1 MHEAP
6 QPQPPL
12 LGSWQDLGSLEAIAA
27 GVRAGTID
35 PVALADRAIERANAV
50 QELNAVVYLDAERVR
65 ADAARATDGPLAGIP
80 VLVKEII
87 EVEGMPFTCGSAVF
101 AGRRADRDAD
111 IVRRLRNAG
120 AVVLGLSHSHEF
132 AYGPTGQSN
141 VTGPSHNPH
150 DPTRITGGSSAGSA
164 AGVAAGIT
172 PLAIGTDTAGSV
184 RIPAALCG
192 IVGAM
197 PTRQRLPRDGV
208 FPLSSTLDHLGL
220 FAHSVEDARYALA
233 SLTHDDFGGG
243 AIDQPLLGIPT
254 NPQLQDSTDEV
265 AAAFDHART
274 RFPKTVNLELP
285 DWPDLLATGF
295 DLQGPEAAAVHA
307 DTFPARAD
315 EYQPDVKIRLTD
327 AFAVPGWRY
336 VRAKAHAAEIARAA
350 DDVLRSVD
358 AVIFPTLPITTPP
371 ASETHGTV
379 PSGTYLVR
387 DLLIRNNRLANLTD
401 HPCVTIPLPSKGLP
415 IGLAI
420 LAADDSKALSVA
432 AWIENRLRA

>member
-1 MHEAP
+1 MHET
-6 QPQPPL
+6 L

-35 PVALADRAIERANAV
+35 PVALADRAIERANEV
-50 QELNAVVYLDAERVR
+50 RQLNAVVYLDAERVR
-65 ADAARATDGPLAGIP
+65 AEAAQATTGPLAGIP

-141 VTGPSHNPH
+141 VIGPCHNPH
-150 DPTRITGGSSAGSA
+150 DPSRITGGSSAGSA
-164 AGVAAGIT
+164 ACVAAGIA

-208 FPLSSTLDHLGL
+208 FPLSATLDHLGL

-233 SLTHDDFGGG
+233 SLTGDEPRST
-243 AIDQPLLGIPT
+243 IDQPLLGIPA

-265 AAAFDHART
+265 AAAYDHALT
-274 RFPKTVNLELP
+274 RLPQTVNVELP

-327 AFAVPGWRY
+327 AFAVPGWKY

-350 DDVLRSVD
+350 EDVLRTVD
-358 AVIFPTLPITTPP
+358 AVVFPTLPITAPP
-371 ASETHGTV
+371 ASETYGTV

-415 IGLAI
+415 IGLAV
-420 LAADDSKALSVA
+420 LAATDSKALSVA

>member
-1 MHEAP
+1 MHETP
-6 QPQPPL
+6 QL
-12 LGSWQDLGSLEAIAA
+12 LGSWQDLGSLEQIAA

-50 QELNAVVYLDAERVR
+50 KELNAVVYLDAERVR
-65 ADAARATDGPLAGIP
+65 ADAAKATSGPLAGIP

-111 IVRRLRNAG
+111 IVKRLKAAG
-120 AVVLGLSHSHEF
+120 AVILGLSHSHEF

-141 VTGPSHNPH
+141 VTGPCHNPH
-150 DPTRITGGSSAGSA
+150 DPTRVTGGSSAGSA
-164 AGVAAGIT
+164 AGVAAGIA

-208 FPLSSTLDHLGL
+208 FPLSTTLDHLGV
-220 FAHSVEDARYALA
+220 FTHSVEDARYALA
-233 SLTHDDFGGG
+233 SLTQADLN
-243 AIDQPLLGIPT
+243 ATIDQPLLGIPT
-254 NPQLQDSTDEV
+254 NNELQDSTDEV
-265 AAAFDHART
+265 AAAYDYART
-274 RFPKTVNLELP
+274 LFPKTVNVALP
-285 DWPDLLATGF
+285 DWKDLLATGF
-295 DLQGPEAAAVHA
+295 DVQGPEAAAVHA
-307 DTFPARAD
+307 DTFPARED
-315 EYQPDVKIRLTD
+315 EYQPDVKIRLAD

-336 VRAKAHAAEIARAA
+336 VKAKHHAQEIAQQA
-350 DDVLRSVD
+350 DDVLQTVD

-387 DLLIRNNRLANLTD
+387 DLLIRNNRLANLSD
-401 HPCVTIPLPSKGLP
+401 HPCITIPLPSKGLP